1 MISRQG
7 KLFRSNISNSVECIE
22 YDASQNYYAFIQNN
36 QSNGYNQCIVT
47 SDIMIDIL
55 QHFILNGKVE
65 VTSIEFM
72 VEDED
77 LETEIH
83 SILEHMKQNFGYWE
97 ILKQKIS
104 FLSQNDSIELKKV
117 SFRKLTEGG
126 ALFSIQVNGLI
137 VVSENEYNNITKE
150 ISSIVGG
157 CIK

>member
-7 KLFRSNISNSVECIE
+7 KLFKSNISNSVECIE
-22 YDASQNYYAFIQNN
+22 NDAGQNYYAFIQNKQN
-36 QSNGYNQCIVT
+36 NGYNQCIVT
-47 SDIMIDIL
+47 SDIMIYIL

-83 SILEHMKQNFGYWE
+83 SILEHMKRNSGYWE

-126 ALFSIQVNGLI
+126 TLFSVQVNGLI

>member
-7 KLFRSNISNSVECIE
+7 KLFKSNISNRVDCIE
-22 YDASQNYYAFIQNN
+22 YDSNQNYYAFIQDK
-36 QSNGYNQCIVT
+36 QSDGYNQCIVT
-47 SDIMIDIL
+47 SDIMIHIL
-55 QHFILNGKVE
+55 QHFILNGGVE

-77 LETEIH
+77 LETEMH
-83 SILEHMKQNFGYWE
+83 SILEHMKQNSGYWE

-104 FLSQNDSIELKKV
+104 FLSQNDSIELKRV

-126 ALFSIQVNGLI
+126 VLFSVQVNGLI
-137 VVSENEYNNITKE
+137 IVSGNEYDNIAKE
-150 ISSIVGG
+150 ISGIVGG